1 AKESGVALKELR
13 VDGGPTRDHYLMQ
26 FQSNILNIPLSVPGC
41 EELSA
46 LGAGCMAGIAL
57 GFYTPAILGEVTRT
71 RFEPSM
77 SDHERKKRLEG
88 WKEVVRLAI
97 GVNSKTDI
105 L

>member
-1 AKESGVALKELR
+1 
-13 VDGGPTRDHYLMQ
+13 
-26 FQSNILNIPLSVPGC
+26 
-41 EELSA
+41 
-46 LGAGCMAGIAL
+46 MAGIAL